1 MRTVMLL
8 IANNTASA
16 RGLHLSCL
24 VAMFLFRAI
33 AVFAQE
39 RGASAVNQTDPPQG
53 RTFAVVVGISDYQ
66 SPEIVDLKFADQDAK
81 VFANWLEESHG
92 GVADREDVVLLLN
105 GEATRANFNAALDW
119 LVEKCRSG
127 DRAILF
133 FSGHGDAESKT
144 KFNRGFLLFHDSP
157 PNNYAAGAFS
167 LNMLQDYLST
177 LSDSAKVLMVADA
190 CRSGKLAGSTVQ
202 GSQLT
207 AAELAK
213 QYGKETKILSCQP
226 EEVSLEGRQW
236 GGGRGV
242 FSYFLMESLYG
253 LADGDQDQVVTL
265 REVSRYVP
273 EKIIYEISPLEQTPM
288 FVGNMKE
295 PIAKV
300 DSNVMQRH
308 VAQIG
313 NSRKIQLSVLES
325 RGQEERILAGL
336 DSSLRQAYYGFKDA
350 LAGGRFFEPPG
361 SNAEEWYASLS
372 NNKNLAPLHSLMR
385 RNYAAGLQNEVQQA
399 INNLLEDDPYEYY
412 QWKFTPSKY
421 RDYPKYLQ
429 RAIELLGEKHP
440 AFKLLE
446 SQRLYFE
453 AYVML
458 KDDLPKTRGSEE
470 IAKVKLAIRL
480 KLNKAIDYNPTAAYL
495 YFLLAESF
503 WDIAGAYSFD
513 SMRHYFFLTTQY
525 APTWLNP
532 YHTYFNYVLNS
543 EVNEI
548 RADSL
553 LRIALNMKPQSW
565 YLRLCWSWLRQRQ
578 NLYEQSD
585 SICRVL
591 LSERPELLEARATL
605 VQGHAERY
613 NWRAVLAHG
622 DTAFVNGVSEGDF
635 SWAWYLAG
643 LLNTGQQKA
652 FADAIRNQ
660 SVAISSNEY
669 LIGFFG
675 VGVALTKYHL
685 KMGQSDS
692 AQAWASQLLE
702 SGSLPLHLVAE
713 VMEMQGDCLLRKG
726 DYDGARTNYQKA
738 MHVDHTPSRTTVTS
752 MARLA
757 KLASREG
764 ALQRADSLFNAALA
778 DGVGFFWYGQEEA
791 HCLYGDFLLEQ
802 DRIEKAIFHYRQ
814 ANSITPN
821 YYEPWLGLAKCELV
835 RGNREEATIH
845 LAKALENYCPQ
856 PEAFRNDKYFK
867 QLNGDIR
874 FEKLLVQYKH
884 LNAAK

>member
-1 MRTVMLL
+1 MNDYMRTVILL

-39 RGASAVNQTDPPQG
+39 RGVSVVAATEPTTG
-53 RTFAVVVGISDYQ
+53 KTYAVVVGISDYQ
-66 SPEIVDLKFADQDAK
+66 SPEIPDLQFADQDAK
-81 VFANWLEESHG
+81 VFASWLEESRA
-92 GVADREDVVLLLN
+92 GVADREDVMLLLN

-167 LNMLQDYLST
+167 LVMLQDYLST
-177 LSDSAKVLMVADA
+177 LSDSASVLMVADA

-202 GSQLT
+202 GSQMT

-213 QYGKETKILSCQP
+213 QYARETKILSCQP
-226 EEVSLEGRQW
+226 EEFSLEGRQW

-242 FSYFLMESLYG
+242 FSYFLMEGLYG
-253 LADGDQDQVVTL
+253 LADEDKNQKVTL

-273 EKIIYEISPLEQTPM
+273 EKISYEISPLEQTPM

-313 NSRKIQLSVLES
+313 GSRRIQLSVLES
-325 RGQEERILAGL
+325 RGMEERILAGL
-336 DSSLRQAYYGFKDA
+336 DSGQRRAYYGFKDA
-350 LAGGRFFEPPG
+350 VAAGRFFDPPG
-361 SNAEEWYASLS
+361 SNAEEWYVSLS
-372 NNKNLAPLHSLMR
+372 KNEKLAPLHSLMQ

-399 INNLLEDDPYEYY
+399 INSLLEDDPYEYY

-440 AFKLLE
+440 AFKLLQ

-453 AYVML
+453 AYLML
-458 KDDLPKTRGSEE
+458 KQALPIAGDREV
-470 IAKVKLAIRL
+470 IAKMKQLIRH
-480 KLNKAIDYNPTAAYL
+480 KLNEAIEYNPSAAYL

-513 SMRHYFFLTTQY
+513 SMRHYFVLTTQY

-548 RADSL
+548 RADSVL
-553 LRIALNMKPQSW
+553 NVALNFKPESW
-565 YLRLCWSWLRQRQ
+565 YLRLCLSWLRQRQ
-578 NLYEQSD
+578 NLHEQSD

-591 LSERPELLEARATL
+591 LRERPELLEARSTL
-605 VQGHAERY
+605 VQTQAERY

-622 DTAFVNGVSEGDF
+622 DTAFANGVLEGDY
-635 SWAWYLAG
+635 SYGWYLAA
-643 LLNTGQQKA
+643 LLSSGQKRA
-652 FADAIRNQ
+652 FESSTRNHN
-660 SVAISSNEY
+660 SAFVLGGNSDLEIHLA
-669 LIGFFG
+669 
-675 VGVALTKYHL
+675 KYHL
-685 KMGQSDS
+685 KHGQCDS
-692 AQAWASQLLE
+692 TLALGVRLLE
-702 SGSLPLHLVAE
+702 NGALPLHLVAA
-713 VMEMQGDCLLRKG
+713 VMEMLGDCLVLKG
-726 DYDGARTNYQKA
+726 EYDDARIQYQKA
-738 MHVDHTPSRTTVTS
+738 MYADPTHSRTTVSS

-757 KLASREG
+757 KLAAREG
-764 ALQRADSLFNAALA
+764 AFQRADSLFNAALA
-778 DGVGFFWYGQEEA
+778 EWVGFFWFGREEA

-802 DRIEKAIFHYRQ
+802 GRIEMAIFHYRQ
-814 ANSITPN
+814 ANALVPF
-821 YYEPWLGLAKCELV
+821 YDEPWLGLAKCELV
-835 RGNREEATIH
+835 RGNDDEAMKH
-845 LAKALENYCPQ
+845 LAKAMENYY
-856 PEAFRNDKYFK
+856 PEPETLRNDKYFR

-874 FEKLLVQYKH
+874 FEKLLVQYQH